1 MVVITKKF
9 GTYVS
14 LRNLDL
20 SPKKIHCTLGKMPFS
35 QEKFIASQGNYL
47 FLEGTF
53 LTSWG
58 TCLGLALN
66 LFFPKEIISQMQ
78 LT

>member
-47 FLEGTF
+47 FSRRYFSYFMGNL
-53 LTSWG
+53 
-58 TCLGLALN
+58 LGIGA
-66 LFFPKEIISQMQ
+66 
-78 LT
+78 